1 MKSPTKVAASRRAV
15 LGAPAVLFAA
25 SAAGAATPGSNAEAQ
40 SILERYHAFGD
51 KAYPLQPHVD
61 VLGVQLLAVREPFAE
76 GFHAGHDCRVHRI
89 RHDGTHA

>member
-51 KAYPLQPHVD
+51 KAAGGPGDAASGEWLEGELTG
-61 VLGVQLLAVREPFAE
+61 LGFTCQR
-76 GFHAGHDCRVHRI
+76 
-89 RHDGTHA
+89 